1 MEGLKR
7 RAALEK
13 RGVSK
18 AACARRG
25 TRRAGRTAGLPKSVI
40 KTSLFCKIGV
50 DYFYKLVKQ
59 LTHFP
64 GMIVT

>member
-18 AACARRG
+18 AACAPGDAKSRKN
-25 TRRAGRTAGLPKSVI
+25 RRAA
-40 KTSLFCKIGV
+40 KISHK
-50 DYFYKLVKQ
+50 DFSFL
-59 LTHFP
+59 
-64 GMIVT
+64 